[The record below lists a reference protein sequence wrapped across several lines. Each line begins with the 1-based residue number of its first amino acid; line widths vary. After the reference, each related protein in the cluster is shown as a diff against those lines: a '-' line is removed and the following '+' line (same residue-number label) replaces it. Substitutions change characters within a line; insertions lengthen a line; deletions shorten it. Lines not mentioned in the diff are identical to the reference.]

1 MPIFARFPSGDDGG
15 WPTGTWE
22 DIDESIAS
30 ADGAVLS
37 TNTGD
42 DVVIIDVGDFDIDDA
57 DTVDLVFLNVRARDT
72 GSGGKNKIAIDLD
85 FGGGGI
91 LEVVPA
97 DNLTNSFVT
106 YLYGDAL
113 WNVDWTAA
121 QMNNL
126 QLIIRAGQTGMPTAA
141 DWEIDAI
148 DIEALITLAGGS
160 QVLLQ
165 MAQYKPT

>member
-1 MPIFARFPSGDDGG
+1 MPVFTRFPSGDDGG

-30 ADGAVLS
+30 ADGAVLATS
-37 TNTGD
+37 IDD

-57 DTVDLVFLNVRARDT
+57 DTVELLFLNVRARDT
-72 GSGGKNKIAIDLD
+72 GAGGKNKIAIDID
-85 FGGGGI
+85 VGGGGI
-91 LEVVPA
+91 FEVVPA
-97 DNLTNSFVT
+97 ANLTNSFVT
-106 YLYGDAL
+106 YTYNNAL
-113 WNVDWTAA
+113 WDVDWTAA

-126 QLIIRAGQTGMPTAA
+126 QLIIRANQTGMATAA

-148 DIEALITLAGGS
+148 DIEALITLAGGG
-160 QVLLQ
+160 QVHLL